1 MSRSNPSLADR
12 PRRLGMPLLRGWRQ
26 AGAIVTSWWHAAA
39 RTARLAIGIPDYD
52 NYVEHVRRHHP
63 EREAMSRD
71 AFFVERM
78 QARYGKGRSRCC

>member
-1 MSRSNPSLADR
+1 MSRLNRLRAST
-12 PRRLGMPLLRGWRQ
+12 RRWAAWPLRLWRITVALG
-26 AGAIVTSWWHAAA
+26 SHWWSAAA

-63 EREAMSRD
+63 ELAAMSRD

-78 QARYGKGRSRCC
+78 HARYGKGRSRCC